1 MPAKFRLPHRLPSR
15 HAVCSMG
22 RVMSKIRLVVSLVLV
37 SLVPLGC
44 AEDEV
49 VADDVAVGW
58 RTTSTVLA
66 AQQLQWGTEAHEDG
80 TLAVTGACPDGGSAS
95 VEGTYDS
102 EQALSVTLTFAS
114 CRADGITIAGN
125 LAMTTEIVVADGARH
140 RDPRR
145 LAGETGGTAG
155 EVCRCPTES
164 RTVGEHVPQNLA
176 EADDRRDGSA
186 THRTHGFRDHPV
198 PSARSSRTMP
208 AAVSL

>member
-1 MPAKFRLPHRLPSR
+1 
-15 HAVCSMG
+15 MG

-66 AQQLQWGTEAHEDG
+66 EQQLQWGSEAHEDG
-80 TLAVTGACPDGGSAS
+80 TLAVTGSCPDGGSAS

-125 LAMTTEIVVADGARH
+125 LAMTTEIVVADGAVEIDSTMRGSL
-140 RDPRR
+140 RWSGAVQGSCAVDMRVSADASADGD
-145 LAGETGGTAG
+145 AGVSIAG
-155 EVCRCPTES
+155 DLCGYDAHAVYEASQEV
-164 RTVGEHVPQNLA
+164 
-176 EADDRRDGSA
+176 
-186 THRTHGFRDHPV
+186 
-198 PSARSSRTMP
+198 
-208 AAVSL
+208 